1 MSALPFGQSVR
12 GEVPQVDREDVR
24 DAGLSRHPQKAYL
37 RALGKKAAGFGQH
50 RPRGQHAAPE
60 FLKESPHLTMVL
72 AGTIQR
78 LRSAPGRFGLSR
90 WGAGGL
96 LIQEL
101 RRKVGAIGPCDRF
114 KLRVYRGLA
123 EEGLVF
129 QRLEHGTPELS
140 AQIDGP
146 SGAVIETEPKPI
158 ALQGLYL
165 DNSGNHDLL
174 QRFNLV

>member
-1 MSALPFGQSVR
+1 MLFLPVGDFRERGFVELHHRQSAGGRP
-12 GEVPQVDREDVR
+12 
-24 DAGLSRHPQKAYL
+24 PQKAYL
-37 RALGKKAAGFGQH
+37 RALGEKAAGLGEH
-50 RPRGQHAAPE
+50 RPRSQHAVAE

-78 LRSAPGRFGLSR
+78 LRSAAGRFGLSR

-123 EEGLVF
+123 EERLVF

-158 ALQGLYL
+158 ALPGLYL
-165 DNSGNHDLL
+165 DNFRNHDSLH
-174 QRFNLV
+174 RVHLV